1 MNKAQISAAFLC
13 LLLTTSCSSPL
24 SKKTSRDAAP
34 RKPSQ
39 ARIDN
44 AKEAVPKV
52 ERKSKYGNPKSYV
65 VFGKRYYV
73 KDSAKG
79 YVEEGIASWY
89 GTKFHG
95 RRTSSGEAYDMYA
108 MTAAHKTLPLP
119 TYARV
124 TNLDNGRSV
133 IVKINDRGPF
143 HQDRIIDLSY
153 SAAIRLG
160 TVKTGTGRVEVV
172 ALDPRNYVR
181 QAQAQPSEADI
192 EIQAL
197 EQDEQLVV
205 PKTYVQIGAFSSAVN
220 AESLRKSFADNGI
233 DNIAVYESVA
243 ADKVIHKV
251 QIGPLDSAQ
260 ETDLVVQQL
269 SELGQYEY
277 KIIIK

>member
-1 MNKAQISAAFLC
+1 MNKIQISTALLC
-13 LLLTTSCSSPL
+13 LLLIASCSSPVT
-24 SKKTSRDAAP
+24 KKTSRDAAP

-44 AKEAVPKV
+44 AKEAVPRV

-79 YVEEGIASWY
+79 YVEQGIASWY

-133 IVKINDRGPF
+133 VVKINDRGPF

-160 TVKTGTGRVEVV
+160 TVQTGTGRVEVV
-172 ALDPRNYVR
+172 ALDPRNYLKKKQK
-181 QAQAQPSEADI
+181 QASEPESAVLAI
-192 EIQAL
+192 
-197 EQDEQLVV
+197 EQDEQAASL
-205 PKTYVQIGAFSSAVN
+205 KTYVQLGAFSSADN
-220 AESLRKSFADNGI
+220 AEALRKSFADRGI
-233 DNIAVYESVA
+233 DSIAVYQFVV

-251 QIGPLDSAQ
+251 HVGPIDSAQ
-260 ETDLVVQQL
+260 AIDALVQQL
-269 SELGQYEY
+269 SELGQETYQ
-277 KIIIK
+277 IVIK

>member
-1 MNKAQISAAFLC
+1 MNKIQISAAFLC
-13 LLLTTSCSSPL
+13 LLLIASCSSPIT
-24 SKKTSRDAAP
+24 KKTSRDAAP

-39 ARIDN
+39 SRIDN

-52 ERKSKYGNPKSYV
+52 EPKSKYGNPESYV

-79 YVEEGIASWY
+79 YVEQGIASWY

-181 QAQAQPSEADI
+181 QAQAQPSET
-192 EIQAL
+192 EIAVQAI
-197 EQDEQLVV
+197 EQDEQPVAA
-205 PKTYVQIGAFSSAVN
+205 KSYVQIGAFSSAVN
-220 AESLRKSFADNGI
+220 AESLRKSFADEGI
-233 DNIAVYESVA
+233 DSIAVYEEVV
-243 ADKVIHKV
+243 ADKLIHKV
-251 QIGPLDSAQ
+251 HIGPLDSAQ
-260 ETDLVVQQL
+260 AVDAVVQQL

-277 KIIIK
+277 RVIIK

>member
-1 MNKAQISAAFLC
+1 MNKTQIFAFLLC
-13 LLLTTSCSSPL
+13 LGLMISCSSPVT
-24 SKKTSRDAAP
+24 KKISRDAAP
-34 RKPSQ
+34 KKPSQ
-39 ARIDN
+39 TRIDN

-52 ERKSKYGNPKSYV
+52 EPKSKYGNPESYV

-95 RRTSSGEAYDMYA
+95 RRTSSGERYDMYA

-143 HQDRIIDLSY
+143 HEDRIIDLSY

-160 TVKTGTGRVEVV
+160 TVKSGTGRVEVV
-172 ALDPRNYVR
+172 ALDPRNYSRQGLR
-181 QAQAQPSEADI
+181 QASESEIVIQPLSE
-192 EIQAL
+192 
-197 EQDEQLVV
+197 DEPL
-205 PKTYVQIGAFSSAVN
+205 PKVSSYVQIGAFSSALN
-220 AESLRKSFADNGI
+220 AESLRKKFSDNGI
-233 DNIAVYESVA
+233 DHIAVYESVL
-243 ADKVIHKV
+243 ADRKIYKVH
-251 QIGPLDSAQ
+251 IGPLDSVQAI
-260 ETDLVVQQL
+260 DAALQQL
-269 SELGQYEY
+269 RGLGQDEY
-277 KIIIK
+277 RIVSR